1 MESTTRTQMEQDP
14 TLEQRRTN
22 GNLISLLRELR
33 DETTT
38 LLRQE
43 VSLAKAELSEK
54 TSRLSKNAT
63 LMAVGAV
70 FALGAFGLLLL
81 AIRDLVVVGLVAAG
95 MTAAVTAWLAPLIV
109 AAVVGLIGLALL
121 MKGKKALLREG
132 LAPEKTMETLRADKE
147 WAKHRLNKAAA

>member
-14 TLEQRRTN
+14 ALAQGRAN
-22 GNLISLLRELR
+22 GNLISLVRELR

-63 LMAVGAV
+63 LIAVGAV

-81 AIRDLVVVGLVAAG
+81 AVTDLVALGLIAAG
-95 MTAAVTAWLAPLIV
+95 VTEAVTVWLAPLIV
-109 AAVVGLIGLALL
+109 AAVVGIIGLALL
-121 MKGKKALLREG
+121 MKGKNALSREG
-132 LAPEKTMETLRADKE
+132 LAPEKTMKTLREDKD